1 MKEQVIVFEGEHMF
15 VAPKKRIS
23 NKSKGVSVEVPEVYA
38 AGDPVEPAEPVRIIT
53 TPPSGSGDINVR
65 QPQTFV
71 TTPLPVVPETNMGNV
86 PQRIPVG
93 DISTPIVQPVLGL
106 GNPTKAVPPPA
117 EEVTPTPTTPTPPPA
132 APTPAPAEPKI
143 TQKLILAPTTLGS
156 APVMGGGG
164 IGGGGGG
171 GGEEEAVVPEKKS
184 YLWLWI
190 LLAGGAIYLLT
201 KKKK

>member
-1 MKEQVIVFEGEHMF
+1 MF

-53 TPPSGSGDINVR
+53 TPPAGSGDISVR
-65 QPQTFV
+65 QPQTFA

-86 PQRIPVG
+86 PQRIPAG
-93 DISTPIVQPVLGL
+93 DVVTPPTPIDL
-106 GNPTKAVPPPA
+106 GNPTRKLPQAG
-117 EEVTPTPTTPTPPPA
+117 EEIVTPTTPTPPPA